1 MKRAVWMI
9 VLLFILIGAGCSNQ
23 KDNDKTDVNDNISD
37 NQENENSE
45 TNNHMDNN
53 NDNQNDDENANTND
67 DQGTGQSAEETTPTY
82 ELDEETSA
90 IEPINDSAD
99 EDVVLVTIDDAP
111 DDHSVEM
118 AHTLKDLDVNAI
130 FFVNG
135 HFLESD
141 EGKEK
146 LKEIHDMG
154 FLIGNH
160 TYSHAYLPDLSPEEQ
175 RDEIIK
181 VNDMIEDVID
191 VRPDFFRAPNGANTD
206 TSKEIAEEEDMLLM
220 NWTYGYDFMEPYQ
233 DKEKL
238 TEAMISG
245 EGPDVGE
252 ENSLLRP
259 GANLL
264 MHDREWTNDALKDI
278 IEGLRDKGYEMVDPQ
293 LIDTVNDD

>member
-45 TNNHMDNN
+45 TNNHTDNN

-135 HFLESD
+135 HFLETD
-141 EGKEK
+141 EGKED
-146 LKEIHDMG
+146 LKEIHEMG

-160 TYSHAYLPDLSPEEQ
+160 TYSHPFLPDLPEEEQ
-175 RDEIIK
+175 KEEIIK
-181 VNDMIEDVID
+181 VNDMVEEIIGE
-191 VRPDFFRAPNGANTD
+191 RPKFFSALNGANTD
-206 TSKEIAEEEDMLLM
+206 YTEQLVKEEGMTLM
-220 NWTYGYDFMEPYQ
+220 NWSYGYDWEPEYQ
-233 DKEKL
+233 SKEAITDIML
-238 TEAMISG
+238 NTEFLDDG
-245 EGPDVGE
+245 T
-252 ENSLLRP
+252 
-259 GANLL
+259 NLL
-264 MHDREWTNDALKDI
+264 MHDRKWTAEALYDI
-278 IEGLRDKGYEMVDPQ
+278 VTGLQEKGYEMVDPK
-293 LIDTVNDD
+293 LIQTKE